1 MKQIMVSLLLAGFL
15 GLAQA
20 ATPEPPAR
28 SQQEVANRIL
38 RAGATASSRGDKE
51 ATAAASKAA
60 QKAREAA
67 TLEEAEQIYK
77 NFNKRN
83 N

>member
-1 MKQIMVSLLLAGFL
+1 MKGMLALIMFCGFF

-20 ATPEPPAR
+20 APNEPPAK

-38 RAGATASSRGDKE
+38 RAGNIAASRGDRNANAE
-51 ATAAASKAA
+51 ASDAA
-60 QKAREAA
+60 QRAREAK
-67 TLEEAEQIYK
+67 TLDAAEQIYK

>member
-1 MKQIMVSLLLAGFL
+1 MKATLALIMLCGFL
-15 GLAQA
+15 GLAYA
-20 ATPEPPAR
+20 APQEPTAR

-38 RAGATASSRGDKE
+38 RAGNVAASRGDK
-51 ATAAASKAA
+51 TANADASVAA
-60 QKAREAA
+60 QLAREAR
-67 TLEEAEQIYK
+67 TLEAAEQIYK